1 MGVLSKAG
9 GPGVDLASLPGLEKT
24 NTFVNDS
31 RVQNN
36 QHTIK

>member
-1 MGVLSKAG
+1 MWVLFKAD
-9 GPGVDLASLPGLEKT
+9 GPGVDLASLLGQEKT